1 MGLSW
6 EKSGKQE
13 LSVQRSP
20 DRARDLVKIGF
31 DFHPF
36 SLKKEKKSLDFYFRF
51 SLAEHSVKVNLGIR
65 AKILDNDKFYALF
78 PIPVEFL
85 T

>member
-13 LSVQRSP
+13 LSSQRSP
-20 DRARDLVKIGF
+20 DRARDLVEIGF
-31 DFHPF
+31 NFHPF

-51 SLAEHSVKVNLGIR
+51 SLAENSVKVNLGIR
-65 AKILDNDKFYALF
+65 TKILDNDNFNALF
-78 PIPVEFL
+78 PIPLEFL

>member
-13 LSVQRSP
+13 LSIQRSP

-51 SLAEHSVKVNLGIR
+51 SLMKHSVKVNLDIR
-65 AKILDNDKFYALF
+65 AKILNNDHFCVLF
-78 PIPVEFL
+78 PIPSEFL
-85 T
+85 S

>member
-31 DFHPF
+31 DFHLHL
-36 SLKKEKKSLDFYFRF
+36 LKKEKKSLDFYFRF
-51 SLAEHSVKVNLGIR
+51 SLAAHSVKVNLGIR
-65 AKILDNDKFYALF
+65 PKILDNDKFYALF
-78 PIPVEFL
+78 PIP
-85 T
+85 